1 MIVYIDILQRPYTV
15 CPLGGQDEKM
25 NLNLGKRQIRKVNY
39 TRTLSLPKIWLDT
52 VALNVGDWVEM
63 EMTEDGNLLLRP
75 VKEDGSDAPKVQ

>member
-1 MIVYIDILQRPYTV
+1 
-15 CPLGGQDEKM
+15 M

-63 EMTEDGNLLLRP
+63 EMTEDGTLILRP
-75 VKEDGSDAPKVQ
+75 VKEDGTDAPTV